1 MGGMMRNRITIVCAD
16 VRDAGLLAV
25 RADAALRAARVIV
38 ADHDVER
45 VVRAVSSAE
54 VLVLTPDLSLARR
67 TRVVRD
73 ALAGGRGVVRVIG
86 ADAVCDGS
94 LAQELRALEPHA
106 QLEVVPTV
114 TGTALA
120 AAFAGVSLTGQR
132 TRGFRVIDAG
142 DPGADWAVRPRE
154 LLVVRNAGALST
166 VVAALLAAGWP
177 GDTPFRLIAETAS
190 LRQRTTAGVL
200 ADAPAVDAASDAV
213 LLVGEPVREAVDWF
227 ERLPLFGWRLLMPR
241 TKDPL
246 DRLTAGVEHDGGIV
260 THVNTLSVEPPRTPQ
275 QMQRAVTGLAEGRYG
290 WVALTCANALTAV
303 WNTCLEYGLDA
314 RAFAGTRIAAVGED
328 TVAALAAHGLRPDLV
343 APSGGTT
350 QDLVDCFP
358 EAEAG
363 EGFASRVLIPRA
375 EIATDTLTAGVAALG
390 WEADEVSAFRTV
402 RAAPPAASTREAIK
416 SGGFDAVLFTS
427 SATVRNLIGLAG
439 KPHASTI
446 VACIGAGTARTAE
459 EHGLRVDVIA
469 PEATHE
475 SLLEALVEHAL
486 ALRAVSDPVA
496 PAGRAT
502 AGEARRKAK

>member
-1 MGGMMRNRITIVCAD
+1 MAGKMRNRITVVCAD
-16 VRDAGLLAV
+16 ARDAGLLTV
-25 RADAALRAARVIV
+25 RGDAALRAARVIV
-38 ADHDVER
+38 ADRDVER
-45 VVRAVSSAE
+45 VVRAVSTAE
-54 VLVLTPDLSLARR
+54 VVVLTPDLSLARR

-73 ALAGGRGVVRVIG
+73 ALAGGAGVVRAIG

-120 AAFAGVSLTGQR
+120 AAYAGVSLTGQR

-142 DPGADWAVRPRE
+142 DPGADWLARPRE
-154 LLVVRNAGALST
+154 LLVVRNAGALADAVT
-166 VVAALLAAGWP
+166 TLLAAGWP
-177 GDTPFRLIAETAS
+177 ADTPFRLVAETAS
-190 LRQRTTAGVL
+190 LRQRTTTGILGAAPSV
-200 ADAPAVDAASDAV
+200 AAPADAV
-213 LLVGEPVREAVDWF
+213 LLVGEPVREAIAWF
-227 ERLPLFGWRLLMPR
+227 EQLPLFGWRLLMPR

-246 DRLTAGVEHDGGIV
+246 DQLTSGLEHDGGIV

-275 QMQRAVTGLAEGRYG
+275 QMQRAVAGLAEGRYG
-290 WVALTCANALTAV
+290 WIALTCANALTAV

-328 TVAALAAHGLRPDLV
+328 TVAALAAHGLRADLV
-343 APSGGTT
+343 APAGGTT

-358 EAEAG
+358 DAETG

-390 WEADEVSAFRTV
+390 WEADEVTAFRTV
-402 RAAPPAASTREAIK
+402 RAAPPAATTREAIK

-439 KPHASTI
+439 KPHARTI
-446 VACIGAGTARTAE
+446 VACIGSGTARTAE

-486 ALRAVSDPVA
+486 ALRAAEPDL
-496 PAGRAT
+496 PAGRAA